1 MADFTAE
8 ALVENAKA
16 RFGETIL
23 RNRIRGALGN
33 ASDADLELMKI
44 ALSVIST
51 IGAALA
57 ASTVGWPL
65 PGTWGVG
72 STDGE
77 GLDISGLGYREVW
90 PFALQET
97 ALNLFNY
104 RTWDGYSDV
113 PGIIRDLGGAATKF
127 LGGINAGTIVLD
139 LGEAADI
146 ARPDL
151 IAAMQRDGTS
161 NLASVESRTRPT
173 MLDTFRGGAWDYL

>member
-16 RFGETIL
+16 RFGETVL

-65 PGTWGVG
+65 PGVWPAG
-72 STDGE
+72 SEDGE
-77 GLDISGLGYREVW
+77 GTDISGDGYSEVW

-104 RTWDGYSDV
+104 RTWDGYNDV
-113 PGIIRDLGGAATKF
+113 PGIIRDLGGAASKF

-139 LGEAADI
+139 LGEATDI
-146 ARPDL
+146 VPPEPMKARN
-151 IAAMQRDGTS
+151 RDGTS
-161 NLASVESRTRPT
+161 NVAGVSNRYPI
-173 MLDTFRGGAWDYL
+173 LDTFVGGYWDYV